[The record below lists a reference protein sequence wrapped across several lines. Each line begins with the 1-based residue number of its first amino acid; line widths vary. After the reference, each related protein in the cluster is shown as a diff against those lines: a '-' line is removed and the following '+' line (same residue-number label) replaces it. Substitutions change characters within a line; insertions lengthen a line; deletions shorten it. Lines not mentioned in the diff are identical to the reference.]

1 MLLPIHTGFKG
12 DLFMKADNFAE
23 ERERIIMD
31 CLNENGRVT
40 VSQLVKLLGVSE
52 STIRLQLQDMHERH
66 LLVRTRGGAVKMDLP
81 DGITRTNQE
90 LYTNIPN
97 YTLKNEVAEIAAS
110 LVENGDLIS
119 IGSGSTA
126 FLLATKIHSRKNLT
140 VVTNSVLVAYELM
153 NDRDIQVNICGGS
166 ILTRNGSCNGPFAEW
181 YLNDVQVD
189 KSFCGTDSVSMEK
202 GFISLDADPRS
213 ERALCLCG
221 NIRYMLADL
230 TKFKKR
236 PFIEKIVGFDEVHAV
251 ISNASLDADCRRQLA
266 QNKVQIVT
274 EIHKNHL

>member
-1 MLLPIHTGFKG
+1 
-12 DLFMKADNFAE
+12 MKTDSFAE
-23 ERERIIMD
+23 ERERIIID

-40 VSQLVKLLGVSE
+40 VSELVKILGVSQ
-52 STIRLQLQDMHERH
+52 STVRLQLQDMHERH
-66 LLVRTRGGAVKMDLP
+66 LLVRTHGGAVKVDFP
-81 DGITRTNQE
+81 EGIAETNQE
-90 LYTNIPN
+90 LYMNIPN

-110 LVENGDLIS
+110 FIQDGDLIS

-126 FLLATKIHSRKNLT
+126 FLLATKIHGRKELT
-140 VVTNSVLVAYELM
+140 VITNSILVAYELM
-153 NDRDIQVNICGGS
+153 NDRNINVNICGGS

-221 NIRYMLADL
+221 NKRYMLADA
-230 TKFKKR
+230 TKFKNR
-236 PFIEKIVGFDEVHAV
+236 PFIEKIASFDEVDYI
-251 ISNASLDADCRRQLA
+251 ISNASLGVEYRNKLA
-266 QNKVQIVT
+266 EKNTKVIP
-274 EIHKNHL
+274 